1 MEGES
6 QVPSA
11 QFLAIAS
18 KLSRS
23 GHGMPWL
30 FTFSLKLP
38 ANIPLTHKDVG
49 LALPRPV
56 LAIGDFIKCL
66 DSNGTLNL
74 LFMGNTPKQFIL
86 KMFWLMWQDVKN
98 GKVYIQSMPS
108 TNSHVGQFVP
118 VMIHADEGT
127 RQKNKGS

>member
-1 MEGES
+1 MS
-6 QVPSA
+6 HKFLVLNFWRLPSN
-11 QFLAIAS
+11 FLDLAMAIYFQL
-18 KLSRS
+18 KLS
-23 GHGMPWL
+23 
-30 FTFSLKLP
+30 

-49 LALPRPV
+49 LALPHPV

-66 DSNGTLNL
+66 DSKGKLNL

-86 KMFWLMWQDVKN
+86 KMFWLMWHDVKN
-98 GKVYIQSMPS
+98 GKVSIQSMPS